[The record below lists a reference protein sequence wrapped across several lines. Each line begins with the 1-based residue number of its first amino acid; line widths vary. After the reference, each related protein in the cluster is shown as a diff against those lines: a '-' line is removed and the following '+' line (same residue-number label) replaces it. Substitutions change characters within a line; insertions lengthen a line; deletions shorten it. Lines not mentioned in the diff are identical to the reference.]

1 MWRKSCSDT
10 RRVTNRLVIGGAIS
24 PPGNQLYLTQG
35 FPGGSFD
42 IKAVGTNA
50 AQHLSVA
57 GTDYYTLLFFGNTSG
72 AGSLLTTSCHN
83 LVCLHRLTPV
93 SAGNPTA
100 QATANQPNRSGR

>member
-1 MWRKSCSDT
+1 M
-10 RRVTNRLVIGGAIS
+10 IGGAIS

-83 LVCLHRLTPV
+83 LVGSGPLLVIC
-93 SAGNPTA
+93 
-100 QATANQPNRSGR
+100 RSGIFCVLRG